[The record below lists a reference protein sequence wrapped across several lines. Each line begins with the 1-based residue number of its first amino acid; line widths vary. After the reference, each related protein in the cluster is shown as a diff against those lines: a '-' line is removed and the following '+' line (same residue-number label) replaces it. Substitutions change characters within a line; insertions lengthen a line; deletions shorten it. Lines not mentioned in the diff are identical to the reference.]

1 MPVAYSGQEYH
12 GQYRGQGQSVDFRA
26 STPKDA
32 VPILQYSNEMAFD
45 GSYNY
50 KWVKYSQKHYIVLE
64 INITKKLFSSWKF

>member
-1 MPVAYSGQEYH
+1 MAYSGQEYH

-50 KWVKYSQKHYIVLE
+50 KLVALHSFGDKHSEE
-64 INITKKLFSSWKF
+64 ILLILKVSGQNLD